1 MTFPEPIYFEPL
13 LMEKVWGGS
22 RLQTLFGKHLL
33 PGARIGESWEVVDR
47 EEAQSVVHSGTL
59 KGTTLHELWTHQ
71 RVPIFGEAYAG
82 HPSPRF
88 PLLLKILDAQDRL
101 SIQVHPPAEIA
112 GELGGEPKTEM
123 WYVAD
128 TQLDEAVWVGLK
140 EGVTREEFEEHL
152 HRGTVEEVVQRIP
165 VKAGD
170 AIFIYSGRVH
180 AIGAGNVI
188 VEVQQNS
195 DTTYRVFDWNR
206 AGLDG
211 KPREL
216 HIAESMRSIDFS
228 DTHPQLAVPKGEEV
242 TSCEFFKVEKWA
254 LNNARPAFTDGKF
267 AIFTVLTGSVASMG
281 TIFRP
286 GDFFLVPATI
296 TDATLWPVKSGTT
309 LLRTTIPV

>member
-33 PGARIGESWEVVDR
+33 PGTRIGESWEVVDR
-47 EEAQSVVHSGTL
+47 EEAQSVVHSGNL
-59 KGTTLHELWTHQ
+59 KGTTLHELWTQQ
-71 RVPIFGEAYAG
+71 RVPVFGEAYAA

-88 PLLLKILDAQDRL
+88 PLLFKLLDAQERL

-123 WYVAD
+123 WYIVD
-128 TQLDEAVWVGLK
+128 TQLDEALWVGLK
-140 EGVTREEFEEHL
+140 EGVTREEFEGRL
-152 HRGTVEEVVQRIP
+152 HRGTVEEAVQRIP

-216 HIAESMRSIDFS
+216 HIDESLKSIDFA
-228 DTHPQLAVPKGEEV
+228 DTNPKLAVPNGEEL
-242 TSCEFFKVEKWA
+242 TSCEYFTVEKWT
-254 LNNARPAFTDGKF
+254 LDSPRPAFTDGKF
-267 AIFTVLTGSVASMG
+267 AIFTVLTGAVSNMG
-281 TIFRP
+281 TVFQP
-286 GDFFLVPATI
+286 GDFFLVPATVS
-296 TDATLWPVKSGTT
+296 DATLWPTQSDTT
-309 LLRTTIPV
+309 LLRTTIPA